1 MGAEFIGTTNPIDLK
16 VTEQR
21 TNTLPMIT
29 EMIVLRWIG
38 LGQSERS

>member
-1 MGAEFIGTTNPIDLK
+1 MGAEFIGATNPIDLK

-21 TNTLPMIT
+21 TNALPMIT

-38 LGQSERS
+38 LSQSERS

>member
-1 MGAEFIGTTNPIDLK
+1 MGAEFIGPRNPIGLK

-21 TNTLPMIT
+21 TFPMIT

-38 LGQSERS
+38 LSQSERS